1 MLAWSRRHGRRA
13 AHPLGLAA
21 RRAPEVRA
29 APQLAVERAAR
40 ERGRAHLADG
50 ADGRLDAPPPPAP
63 GRPQARAGD
72 DRCPRARGGDRRRRS
87 VPDRRILRPRPL
99 PRRVP
104 RGGKANAE
112 AKLRAVGS
120 TAKGACK
127 TSWRVPEP
135 RTSLDRR
142 QVLDRRSNRYSPDGL
157 GRYPKRCSSAGPRSR
172 GGHVRRR
179 IPGARGRWTP
189 TRRRIRAA
197 LVPLVD
203 LGAWFSPRLRPPPWF
218 APVRP
223 PPRAVLASGR
233 SGAGSPRKAPAAP
246 PPRPAGTPDSGRGA
260 RAGRRSSRASRAR
273 S

>member
-1 MLAWSRRHGRRA
+1 MVQPVMLAWSRRHGRRA

-142 QVLDRRSNRYSPDGL
+142 QVLDRRSKCSFLRTPSPAL
-157 GRYPKRCSSAGPRSR
+157 SSLARSRPCRTPRTRAPGRSATWTPRIGRKRSAG
-172 GGHVRRR
+172 
-179 IPGARGRWTP
+179 
-189 TRRRIRAA
+189 
-197 LVPLVD
+197 L
-203 LGAWFSPRLRPPPWF
+203 
-218 APVRP
+218 
-223 PPRAVLASGR
+223 
-233 SGAGSPRKAPAAP
+233 
-246 PPRPAGTPDSGRGA
+246 
-260 RAGRRSSRASRAR
+260 
-273 S
+273 